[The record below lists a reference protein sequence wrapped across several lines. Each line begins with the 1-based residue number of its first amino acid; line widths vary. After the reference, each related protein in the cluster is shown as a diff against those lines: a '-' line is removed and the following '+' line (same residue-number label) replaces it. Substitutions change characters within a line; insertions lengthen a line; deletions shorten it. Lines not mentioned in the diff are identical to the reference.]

1 MQVATHTRIG
11 DLNLSRLGY
20 GAALRVAGRVGKRP
34 SPRMQTIA
42 RTVMRRAAALG
53 ADLIDTADSYGPTYS
68 EALLA
73 QALHPYSGLV
83 IATKGGVEINAGG
96 QRRLNGRPE
105 YLKQACEASLRR
117 LRLDSIPLYQ
127 LHWPDPE
134 IPFADQIGALA
145 ALRQAGKIRMAGLC
159 NVTVA
164 QAQAAQR
171 IMPIAAVQCRF
182 GISDTTERPMA
193 SWCAAHGVAFIAYRP
208 LAVLQSPESA
218 IAHRVA
224 ALAARHGV
232 TAAQIALAWLLRQ
245 APHIIAIPG
254 TTSLPHLEENMAA
267 ACLAAKLPDLDH
279 LDERVD
285 SLEEAV
291 ASP

>member
-1 MQVATHTRIG
+1 VTLAVPVATQTRIG
-11 DLNLSRLGY
+11 GLNLSRLGY
-20 GAALRVAGRVGKRP
+20 GAALRVDGRVGKRL
-34 SPRMQTIA
+34 SPRRQSIA
-42 RTVMRRAAALG
+42 CAVMRRAVALG
-53 ADLIDTADSYGPTYS
+53 AELIDTADSYGPRTS

-73 QALHPYSGLV
+73 EALYPYSGLV
-83 IATKGGVEINAGG
+83 IATKGGVETNAGG

-145 ALRQAGKIRMAGLC
+145 VLQDAGKIRMAGLC

-164 QAQAAQR
+164 QAQAAR
-171 IMPIAAVQCRF
+171 RLMSIAAIQCRF
-182 GISDTTERPMA
+182 GVTDTTQRPMA
-193 SWCAAHGVAFIAYRP
+193 DWCAAHGVAFIAYRP

-218 IAHRVA
+218 IARRVA
-224 ALAARHGV
+224 ALAARQSV
-232 TAAQIALAWLLRQ
+232 SIAQIALAWLLRQ

-254 TTSLPHLEENMAA
+254 TTSLPHLEENMVAA
-267 ACLAAKLPDLDH
+267 DLAERLPELDH
-279 LDERVD
+279 LN
-285 SLEEAV
+285 SPEEA
-291 ASP
+291 AALS